1 MREILPHKKKYAM
14 RKMILAVC
22 LQCGQIVRM
31 SNANHPM
38 IRITNELDIISPIA
52 IKRPGLRLIT
62 HRALTDGAYV
72 YAGTDKAMEWLKA
85 NFDCQY
91 ENGNGEWAKAA

>member
-1 MREILPHKKKYAM
+1 MTATD
-14 RKMILAVC
+14 
-22 LQCGQIVRM
+22 QTT
-31 SNANHPM
+31 

-62 HRALTDGAYV
+62 YRAMTDGAYV
-72 YAGTDKAMEWLKA
+72 YAGTDKAMEWIKA

-91 ENGNGEWAKAA
+91 ENGNGEWVKAS

>member
-1 MREILPHKKKYAM
+1 MTATD
-14 RKMILAVC
+14 
-22 LQCGQIVRM
+22 QTT
-31 SNANHPM
+31 

-62 HRALTDGAYV
+62 YRSMTDGDYV

-91 ENGNGEWAKAA
+91 ENGNGDWVKAA

>member
-1 MREILPHKKKYAM
+1 MTATDQTTI
-14 RKMILAVC
+14 
-22 LQCGQIVRM
+22 Q
-31 SNANHPM
+31 
-38 IRITNELDIISPIA
+38 ITNELDIISPIA

-62 HRALTDGAYV
+62 HRAMTDGAYV

-91 ENGNGEWAKAA
+91 ENGNGEWAKAS

>member
-1 MREILPHKKKYAM
+1 MTATD
-14 RKMILAVC
+14 
-22 LQCGQIVRM
+22 QTT
-31 SNANHPM
+31 

-62 HRALTDGAYV
+62 HRAMTDGAYV
-72 YAGTDKAMEWLKA
+72 YAGTDKAMEWIKA

-91 ENGNGEWAKAA
+91 ENGNGEWIKAS

>member
-1 MREILPHKKKYAM
+1 MAGNTSLKILE
-14 RKMILAVC
+14 KMLAGFQVVWFS
-22 LQCGQIVRM
+22 LRM
-31 SNANHPM
+31 SNTNHAM
-38 IRITNELDIISPIA
+38 IKITNELDIISPIA

-62 HRALTDGAYV
+62 HRTLTDGAYI

-91 ENGNGEWAKAA
+91 ENGNGEWVKAA